1 MKAEIITVGTEIL
14 MGSIVNTNASFLA
27 RECAAMGL
35 TSFYQITV
43 GDNEKRLTK
52 LIQEARKRSDILI
65 FSGGLGPTEDDLT
78 KETVAKA
85 CGRKLVED
93 PESRKWIEKLFTGW
107 GRTPTENNWKQALVP
122 EGALVLKND
131 NGTAPGII
139 LEHEGTH
146 FILLPGPP
154 HELIPLFRD
163 KVKPYLEK
171 LSGTVF
177 HSAMVKVIGIGESQV
192 EDELKD
198 LIDAQTNPT
207 IATYAKPGEVGI
219 RVTASADTEKK
230 AKALVK
236 PVVKEMK
243 RRFGTNVYT
252 TREEVSLE
260 QAVLKL
266 LKKKGMT
273 LSLAES
279 CTGGLLAGRLVNVP
293 GASKVFVSSA
303 VTYSEK
309 AKRQLVGVSGKT
321 LRKYGAV
328 SEECA
333 LEMAK
338 GAAKRLHPDCAISVT
353 GFAGPDGGTDKDP
366 VGTVYIGVVIGD
378 KSLCKKRFFNG
389 TREYVRNMAV
399 TAALVH
405 FRELML
411 SL

>member
-1 MKAEIITVGTEIL
+1 M
-14 MGSIVNTNASFLA
+14 
-27 RECAAMGL
+27 
-35 TSFYQITV
+35 
-43 GDNEKRLTK
+43 
-52 LIQEARKRSDILI
+52 
-65 FSGGLGPTEDDLT
+65 
-78 KETVAKA
+78 
-85 CGRKLVED
+85 
-93 PESRKWIEKLFTGW
+93 
-107 GRTPTENNWKQALVP
+107 
-122 EGALVLKND
+122 
-131 NGTAPGII
+131 
-139 LEHEGTH
+139 
-146 FILLPGPP
+146 
-154 HELIPLFRD
+154 
-163 KVKPYLEK
+163 
-171 LSGTVF
+171 
-177 HSAMVKVIGIGESQV
+177 
-192 EDELKD
+192 
-198 LIDAQTNPT
+198 
-207 IATYAKPGEVGI
+207 
-219 RVTASADTEKK
+219 
-230 AKALVK
+230 K

-252 TREEVSLE
+252 TREEISLE
-260 QAVLKL
+260 QEVLKL

-338 GAAKRLHPDCAISVT
+338 GAAKRLHTDCAISVT

-366 VGTVYIGVVIGD
+366 VGTVYIGVVIGE